1 VVPCCTAHVPRLFRR
16 YSSVPTISFVMGIV
30 NGFPAI
36 LGFTAVL
43 ATSAILAL
51 EVVLACELWSSTSP
65 ARIVAVIAFIAEAI
79 VLILLVIKLA
89 KYVRGTN
96 GYNTSNRLGVWFAL
110 DLVASVLA
118 SVLSVA
124 LLILI
129 GKSGDLPKAILAIPL
144 TNALIGSSIALG
156 FAFAGQLLFVVIYF
170 VQHRLPDY
178 DRAFSLHT
186 NEEGR
191 LSPQL
196 PMRVKTVPYA
206 RTKPA
211 QSKINERGSSEYSS
225 RPGTSGGRSAAETIT
240 SYSGS
245 LSSVVRPTESRTRLL
260 SHSARSGRRPGSLDS
275 NAYRERT
282 SVTEDGFDSWDTS
295 SVDPHNRQ
303 MVLETSSPIR
313 ARFLETIPASPTT
326 SRSPSPGSP
335 LDLELPKRGR
345 NQSCSPLPG
354 TQHERT
360 LTPQLPQPSEGE
372 LHIHPLFRS
381 DSPGPPPAATPGTVV
396 VAAPNAGQFITG
408 KSVTRM
414 RSGSLPNSPSP
425 LSRQGSYES
434 FRKTP
439 SPYHDRLQVEGVN
452 EERKMT
458 PPIPEWVLNAGS
470 RTSLAEYQSKR

>member
-1 VVPCCTAHVPRLFRR
+1 
-16 YSSVPTISFVMGIV
+16 MGIFR
-30 NGFPAI
+30 GFPAV
-36 LGFTAVL
+36 LGFAAIL
-43 ATSAILAL
+43 ATAAILAL
-51 EVVLACELWSSTSP
+51 EAVLACGLWSSTSP
-65 ARIVAVIAFIAEAI
+65 ARVIAVVAFVSEAI
-79 VLILLVIKLA
+79 VLILLITKLV
-89 KYVRGTN
+89 KHVQGTN
-96 GYNTSNRLGVWFAL
+96 GYYARDRLGVWFAS
-110 DLVASVLA
+110 DIIATVVA

-129 GKSGDLPKAILAIPL
+129 GKSGDLPKTILTVPL

-156 FAFAGQLLFVVIYF
+156 FAFAGQLFFVVIYF
-170 VQHRLPDY
+170 VLHRLHRLPDY
-178 DRAFSLHT
+178 DQALSLHT

-196 PMRVKTVPYA
+196 SMRIKSVPYD

-211 QSKINERGSSEYSS
+211 IPQHKIIERGSSEYSN
-225 RPGTSGGRSAAETIT
+225 RPGTSGGRSTAETIT

-245 LSSVVRPTESRTRLL
+245 LSSVVRPIGSKSRLL
-260 SHSARSGRRPGSLDS
+260 SHSSRPGRRPDSLDS
-275 NAYRERT
+275 NAYREGT

-303 MVLETSSPIR
+303 MVLETSSPVR
-313 ARFLETIPASPTT
+313 TRFLETIPASPTT

-335 LDLELPKRGR
+335 LDLQPPKRGR
-345 NQSCSPLPG
+345 NRSCSPLPRA
-354 TQHERT
+354 QQERT
-360 LTPQLPQPSEGE
+360 LTPQPPQASEAE

-381 DSPGPPPAATPGTVV
+381 DSPGPPPAATPGTMVI
-396 VAAPNAGQFITG
+396 AAPNAGQFITG

-439 SPYHDRLQVEGVN
+439 SPNYDRLRPEDVA

-470 RTSLAEYQSKR
+470 RTSLTEYQSKR